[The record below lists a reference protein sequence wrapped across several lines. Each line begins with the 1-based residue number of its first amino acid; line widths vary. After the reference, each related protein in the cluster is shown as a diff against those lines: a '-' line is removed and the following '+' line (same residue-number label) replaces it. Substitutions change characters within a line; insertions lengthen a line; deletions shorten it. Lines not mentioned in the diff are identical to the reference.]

1 MSEGSARCGAASV
14 RALVKDAPTLTTRQ
28 HPRGQQAAERDARA
42 RAQLVAAAK
51 FVFERDGFHDARIV
65 DIAAA
70 AKVGVG
76 TFYRHFPSKVDAFC
90 AVIADTFDEIYL
102 SGATRSLS
110 PDDTAAQIA
119 VANRRFFQQYRKH
132 AKLHALLEQLA
143 PIDEQ
148 VRQIYLAGR
157 ARAAER
163 IARSIAG
170 MQAAGQ
176 ANPDLD
182 PGQAARL
189 LVAMTNNY
197 AHLCF
202 SLGEGFDE
210 ELALTTLNRLW
221 VDGIGLR
228 TPG

>member
-1 MSEGSARCGAASV
+1 M
-14 RALVKDAPTLTTRQ
+14 KDKPTLTTR
-28 HPRGQQAAERDARA
+28 HHAGGARPTERDMQS
-42 RAQLVAAAK
+42 RAQLIAAAK

-65 DIAAA
+65 DVAAA

-90 AVIADTFDEIYL
+90 AVIADTFDEIYVG
-102 SGATRSLS
+102 GATRSLT

-119 VANRRFFQQYRKH
+119 AANRRFFQQYRRH

-148 VRQIYLAGR
+148 VRQIYLTGR
-157 ARAAER
+157 ARATDR
-163 IARSIAG
+163 IARSIAS
-170 MQAAGQ
+170 MQAVGQ
-176 ANPDLD
+176 ATADLD
-182 PGQAARL
+182 AAQAARL

-210 ELALTTLNRLW
+210 ELALATLNRLW
-221 VDGIGLR
+221 IDGIGLR
-228 TPG
+228 SGSDTIA

>member
-1 MSEGSARCGAASV
+1 M
-14 RALVKDAPTLTTRQ
+14 KDKPTLTTR
-28 HPRGQQAAERDARA
+28 HHAGGTRPTERDVHART
-42 RAQLVAAAK
+42 QLIAAAK

-90 AVIADTFDEIYL
+90 AVIADTFDEIYVG
-102 SGATRSLS
+102 GATRSLS
-110 PDDTAAQIA
+110 PDDSAEQIA
-119 VANRRFFQQYRKH
+119 AANRRFFQQYRRH

-143 PIDEQ
+143 PIDDQ
-148 VRQIYLAGR
+148 VRQIYLDGR
-157 ARAAER
+157 ARATER
-163 IARSIAG
+163 IARSITA
-170 MQAAGQ
+170 MQAAGL
-176 ANPDLD
+176 ATTDLD
-182 PGQAARL
+182 AIQAARL

-221 VDGIGLR
+221 VDGIGL
-228 TPG
+228 TPSIAPAAAD